1 MTCITKRNIA
11 PAGETA
17 ALCPYSYFLLSQY
30 ACLLHDAEMDESS
43 IRASVFFAVFAMMVV
58 AEGLA
63 PRRRLRFGYRRWPAN
78 LLIVLINS
86 LLVRLLP
93 VAGAGAVAQWAELHH
108 FGLFHLMAWPPAI
121 ALVCAVVLLDLAIYA
136 QHRLFHA
143 VPVLWRLHQVHH
155 ADRDIDVTTGLR
167 FHPFEILL
175 SMLIKMAV
183 VALLGAS
190 VPAVLLFEVILNGM
204 AMFNHANFR
213 LPVRADAVV
222 RRLFVTP
229 DMHRVHHSVIRR
241 ETNSNYGFNLSL
253 WDRLFA
259 TYHAQPEAGHDAMTI
274 GLAHL
279 QSAPTHS
286 LTYMLCLPFSG
297 EIGQYPSLRGKS
309 RLRERDDV

>member
-1 MTCITKRNIA
+1 MICITKRNLA

-17 ALCPYSYFLLSQY
+17 ALWRRSYFLLSQR
-30 ACLLHDAEMDESS
+30 ACLLHDAGMEETS
-43 IRASVFFAVFAMMVV
+43 IRASAFLTVFVIMAV

-78 LLIVLINS
+78 LLIVLLNGLI
-86 LLVRLLP
+86 VRLLP
-93 VAGAGAVAQWAELHH
+93 VAGAGAVALWAETHH
-108 FGLFHLMAWPPAI
+108 FGLFHLLAWPPVI
-121 ALVCAVVLLDLAIYA
+121 ELVFTVVLLDLTIYG
-136 QHRLFHA
+136 QHVLFHT
-143 VPVLWRLHQVHH
+143 VPALWRLHQVHH

-167 FHPFEILL
+167 FHPLEILL
-175 SMLIKMAV
+175 SMLIKMVV

-190 VPAVLLFEVILNGM
+190 VPAVLLFEVVLNAM
-204 AMFNHANFR
+204 AMFNHANLK
-213 LPVRADAVV
+213 LPVRVDAVI
-222 RRLFVTP
+222 RQLLVTP

-259 TYHAQPEAGHDAMTI
+259 TYHAQPEEGHDVMTI

-286 LTYMLCLPFSG
+286 LIYMLCLPFSG
-297 EIGQYPSLRGKS
+297 GVGQYSSLRGKS